1 MCYNISKYIKNYLAF
16 LFRLVCVCDLMGKMW
31 GVCEITAGHQTQT
44 DWSGKVCQG
53 EFLSELGPEG

>member
-1 MCYNISKYIKNYLAF
+1 MVK
-16 LFRLVCVCDLMGKMW
+16 CDLMGKMW